1 MKEIKQEIYNIIF
14 YSYTTIQVVG
24 ENHNRLLKIYKSYL
38 SHLENY
44 KLENLITLINKLK
57 MALLIEDILGVDLL
71 IDLIEDTTKK

>member
-1 MKEIKQEIYNIIF
+1 
-14 YSYTTIQVVG
+14 
-24 ENHNRLLKIYKSYL
+24 LKIYKSDL

-44 KLENLITLINKLK
+44 KIENLITLVNKLK